1 MRGSCCALLLVFI
14 MSSLHVVIIDA
25 MNLIRRVHAAQ
36 PESDAIDTTV
46 NACIKTL
53 NKIIN
58 HSQPS
63 HIVAVFDHMGSD
75 RGWRAEILRTYK
87 QHRKPMPTVLEHG
100 LDAIQDAF
108 WQHGVDSLLSQGD
121 EADDMIATLALKVAE
136 HQQQVTIVSTDK
148 GYCQLLQPMIR
159 IRDYFQQRWLDLA
172 FVQAQFGVRP
182 DQLCDFWGLAGI
194 SSSEI
199 SGVPGIGP
207 KTATSLL
214 SDYADIDAIFAAD
227 DLAPKWQK
235 KLTGHYELAQQCKQV
250 AQLKTDIPLGFN
262 LQDIRF
268 DSVSQSQS
276 S

>member
-1 MRGSCCALLLVFI
+1 